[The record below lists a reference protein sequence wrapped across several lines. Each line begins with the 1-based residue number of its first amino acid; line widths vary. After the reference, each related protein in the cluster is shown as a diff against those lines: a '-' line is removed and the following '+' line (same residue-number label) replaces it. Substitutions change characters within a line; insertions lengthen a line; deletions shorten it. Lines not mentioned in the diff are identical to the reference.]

1 MCVCVFS
8 LCFVFLFAAALF
20 SPPSPPHTSP
30 LLAPLLLRCPQRLAK
45 LQAAE
50 RERLREELADRKA
63 QREADSVLGTPRHAG
78 HASPSRAAVREGF
91 MAQLEEKER
100 LGSEEKQRERRLDA
114 GMLGFSLAA
123 RLLE

>member
-1 MCVCVFS
+1 M
-8 LCFVFLFAAALF
+8 L
-20 SPPSPPHTSP
+20 H
-30 LLAPLLLRCPQRLAK
+30 RPQRLAK

-63 QREADSVLGTPRHAG
+63 QREADSVVVTPRHAG
-78 HASPSRAAVREGF
+78 HASPSRAAVREGL